1 MEPERKEILRLVQE
15 GKITAEEAA
24 RLLDALGGEGEG
36 TEAQIPPD
44 GAVVDEAVVLE
55 PAAQAAEGRPET
67 RSPYWVFALLFGLG
81 WTLAGAALTLWSL
94 GTGWLLLTVP
104 FLFVGL
110 AILSLGA
117 ASRDASWLSIRVAG
131 PDGRRTFA
139 LAFPLPMPVLAW
151 GVRVARPFVP
161 QFRDS
166 AVDELIASLEGS
178 GAPGELLL
186 VDVIDDE
193 SGERVQVKVI

>member
-15 GKITAEEAA
+15 RKITAEEAA
-24 RLLDALGGEGEG
+24 RLLDALGGEETD
-36 TEAQIPPD
+36 TEERILP
-44 GAVVDEAVVLE
+44 DEAVVIQ
-55 PAAQAAEGRPET
+55 PAPQAAEGRPRT
-67 RSPYWVFALLFGLG
+67 RSPYWVFVLLFGLG

-104 FLFVGL
+104 FLLVGL

-117 ASRDASWLSIRVAG
+117 ASRDASWLSIRISG
-131 PDGRRTFA
+131 PDGRRKFA
-139 LAFPLPMPVLAW
+139 LDFPLPMPVLAW
-151 GVRVARPFVP
+151 GVRVARPLVP
-161 QFRDS
+161 HFRDS
-166 AVDELIASLEGS
+166 AVDELIMSLEGS

-193 SGERVQVKVI
+193 SGERVQVKVV